1 MFKRLVTT
9 ALHFYVMPTRERSH
23 ARASARRASRQE
35 RERDIVDATRSLF
48 DERGLQDAPI
58 DDIARAVGINK
69 ALIYRHF
76 SSKDELFVLTMT
88 RYLEELD
95 GRLREIPEDL
105 DPVEQFGT
113 AGEAYVDFM
122 LQYPAFL
129 DCALMLM
136 RRPFA

>member
-1 MFKRLVTT
+1 MFKRVVTT
-9 ALHFYVMPTRERSH
+9 ALHSHVMPTRDRSH

-58 DDIARAVGINK
+58 EDIARAVGINK

-88 RYLEELD
+88 RYLADLAAQVASELD
-95 GRLREIPEDL
+95 ED
-105 DPVEQFGT
+105 DPAPRQLER
-113 AGEAYVDFM
+113 AMA
-122 LQYPAFL
+122 
-129 DCALMLM
+129 
-136 RRPFA
+136 